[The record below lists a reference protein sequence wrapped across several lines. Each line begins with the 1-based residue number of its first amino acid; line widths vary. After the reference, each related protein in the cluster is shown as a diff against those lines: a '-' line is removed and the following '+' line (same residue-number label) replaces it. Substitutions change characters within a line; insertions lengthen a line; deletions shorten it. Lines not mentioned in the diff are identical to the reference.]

1 MKFTKGNL
9 KKLENLMEA
18 IGYTVRYEKGS
29 FKSGYCILENK
40 RVAVIN
46 KYYETEARIN
56 SLLDILSSIKVDT
69 ESMESDTLDFWEK
82 IRKTEFLS

>member
-9 KKLENLMEA
+9 KKLEELLGA
-18 IGYTVRYEKGS
+18 VGYSVRYEKGN

-40 RVAVIN
+40 KVAVIN

-56 SLLDILSSIKVDT
+56 SLLDILSSVHVASEELPD
-69 ESMESDTLDFWEK
+69 EQRQFWEK
-82 IRKTEFLS
+82 IKQTEFQS

>member
-9 KKLENLMEA
+9 KKLEELLGA
-18 IGYTVRYEKGS
+18 VGYTVRYEKGN

-40 RVAVIN
+40 KVAVIN

-56 SLLDILSSIKVDT
+56 SLLDILSTINVAS
-69 ESMESDTLDFWEK
+69 EELPEEQQQYWEK
-82 IRKTEFLS
+82 IKQSEFQS

>member
-9 KKLENLMEA
+9 KKLEELLGA
-18 IGYTVRYEKGS
+18 IGYSVRYEKGS

-40 RVAVIN
+40 KVAVIN

-56 SLLDILSSIKVDT
+56 SLLDILSSINVASH
-69 ESMESDTLDFWEK
+69 ELPEEQRDFWEK
-82 IRKTEFLS
+82 VKQSEFQS